1 MSFLSGLGTVGG
13 AILGSA
19 IPGVGTALG
28 ATIGGGLGTAAG
40 GLFGGGGSGSSG
52 GGGGGGSMAGA
63 LPAPLP
69 FMEDY
74 LESKFG
80 LDKSFSDKRLD
91 KYIGAMDRGKGFDK
105 YGLQNFMDI
114 YGVDPDSK
122 EYFDVVTS
130 TIGRPRGEELAG
142 VIGQTMF
149 RGGTPSRQQIQDAY
163 KYAKV
168 TGSLGSPSD
177 ASRAFSSFFAQTP
190 EGMKN
195 RMPSS
200 QELLAGMKYGPL
212 VGTESGVFQF
222 AGSPRTREMI
232 DRLDK
237 TRSFTSQRA
246 QDIFNT

>member
-1 MSFLSGLGTVGG
+1 MVAILPALAGGALTAVGG
-13 AILGSA
+13 F
-19 IPGVGTALG
+19 G
-28 ATIGGGLGTAAG
+28 ASKLLG

-52 GGGGGGSMAGA
+52 GGGGGSMAGA
-63 LPAPLP
+63 LPDPLP
-69 FMEDY
+69 FMEKY
-74 LESKFG
+74 LENKFG
-80 LDKSFSDKRLD
+80 LDGSLSDKRVN
-91 KYIGAMDRGKGFDK
+91 KYIGAMDQGKGFDK

-114 YGVDPDSK
+114 YGVDPDSR

-149 RGGTPSRQQIQDAY
+149 RGGTPSRDQIKDAY

-212 VGTESGVFQF
+212 VGTESGSFLF
-222 AGSPRTREMI
+222 GGTPGM
-232 DRLDK
+232 DK
-237 TRSFTSQRA
+237 MFNRQESARRFRA
-246 QDIFNT
+246 DKAKDIFNA

>member
-13 AILGSA
+13 AILGSV
-19 IPGVGTALG
+19 IPGVGTGLG

-52 GGGGGGSMAGA
+52 GGGGNFSAGA
-63 LPAPLP
+63 LPPPLP

-80 LDKSFSDKRLD
+80 LNKSFSDERLD
-91 KYIGAMDRGKGFDK
+91 NYIGAMDKGKGFDK

-130 TIGRPRGEELAG
+130 TIGRPRGEELAS
-142 VIGQTMF
+142 VVGQSMF
-149 RGGTPSRQQIQDAY
+149 RGATPSRKDVKDAY
-163 KYAKV
+163 RYALA
-168 TGSLGSPSD
+168 TGSTGSPKEAQQAF
-177 ASRAFSSFFAQTP
+177 ASYFAQTP

-212 VGTESGVFQF
+212 VGTESGVFLF
-222 AGSPRTREMI
+222 GGTDRTNKMF
-232 DRLDK
+232 DRLDNAR
-237 TRSFTSQRA
+237 TYRSKEA
-246 QDIFNT
+246 KKIFNA

>member
-1 MSFLSGLGTVGG
+1 
-13 AILGSA
+13 
-19 IPGVGTALG
+19 
-28 ATIGGGLGTAAG
+28 
-40 GLFGGGGSGSSG
+40 
-52 GGGGGGSMAGA
+52 
-63 LPAPLP
+63 
-69 FMEDY
+69 
-74 LESKFG
+74 
-80 LDKSFSDKRLD
+80 
-91 KYIGAMDRGKGFDK
+91 MDRCKGFDK
-105 YGLQNFMDI
+105 CGLQNFMDI

-149 RGGTPSRQQIQDAY
+149 RGGTPSRDQIKDAY

-222 AGSPRTREMI
+222 AGSPRTRQMI

-237 TRSFTSQRA
+237 TRQTTSQRA

>member
-1 MSFLSGLGTVGG
+1 MVAILPALAGGALTAVGG
-13 AILGSA
+13 FGASKIL
-19 IPGVGTALG
+19 
-28 ATIGGGLGTAAG
+28 G
-40 GLFGGGGSGSSG
+40 GLFGGGGSGSSS
-52 GGGGGGSMAGA
+52 GGGGGSMAEA

-74 LESKFG
+74 LENKFG
-80 LDKSFSDKRLD
+80 LGGSLSDKRLD
-91 KYIGAMDRGKGFDK
+91 EYIKAMNQGKGFDK

-130 TIGRPRGEELAG
+130 TIDKPRGKELAG
-142 VIGQTMF
+142 VIGQSIF
-149 RGGTPSRQQIQDAY
+149 RGGTPSRQQIRDAY

-168 TGSLGSPSD
+168 TGNLGSPSD

-212 VGTESGVFQF
+212 VGTDSGVFLF
-222 AGSPRTREMI
+222 GGTDRTNKMF
-232 DRLDK
+232 DRLDDAEAY
-237 TRSFTSQRA
+237 RSRK
-246 QDIFNT
+246 IPEIYNT